1 MDFALGLSSFP
12 LMSSEV
18 GNDWKA
24 MEYMVVSYGEIF
36 FRINVLI
43 TAIAHQW
50 KNFQIQPK
58 KNVTKHGTSM
68 KNNLKAFML
77 MTGKNMNVMILK
89 TWHILDNEK
98 E

>member
-1 MDFALGLSSFP
+1 
-12 LMSSEV
+12 
-18 GNDWKA
+18 
-24 MEYMVVSYGEIF
+24 MVVSYGEIF

-58 KNVTKHGTSM
+58 KNVTKHETSM

-89 TWHILDNEK
+89 T
-98 E
+98 

>member
-1 MDFALGLSSFP
+1 MDFALGLSSF
-12 LMSSEV
+12 LLLSSEV

-36 FRINVLI
+36 FRINLILI
-43 TAIAHQW
+43 TAIAHRW
-50 KNFQIQPK
+50 KIFQIQPK

-89 TWHILDNEK
+89 T
-98 E
+98 

>member
-1 MDFALGLSSFP
+1 MVKS
-12 LMSSEV
+12 SSELTL
-18 GNDWKA
+18 
-24 MEYMVVSYGEIF
+24 I
-36 FRINVLI
+36 LI
-43 TAIAHQW
+43 TAIAHRW
-50 KNFQIQPK
+50 KTVQIQSK